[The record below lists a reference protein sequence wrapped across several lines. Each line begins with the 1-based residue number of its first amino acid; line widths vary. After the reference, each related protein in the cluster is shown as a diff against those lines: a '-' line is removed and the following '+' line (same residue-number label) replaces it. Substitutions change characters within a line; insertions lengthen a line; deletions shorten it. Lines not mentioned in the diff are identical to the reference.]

1 MIEWTLSY
9 LRGAYVYKKIKGI
22 LFELFDDLDKNDV
35 KTWNFEGLF
44 FFFFLILFPQTV
56 QVLNLS
62 D

>member
-35 KTWNFEGLF
+35 KTWNFEGF
-44 FFFFLILFPQTV
+44 FFFF
-56 QVLNLS
+56 
-62 D
+62 